1 MVGWAASGVI
11 AKGIS
16 ELGTFAVVFWR
27 MWIYAVIVLIFLK
40 IRGTPLRK
48 ESLRVSWR
56 GGISLGAD
64 IMFFF
69 TAIRMTTVAN
79 ATVIGSCQPL
89 IMLFIAGRIFGERPR
104 RHDWILAL
112 VAICGVGIVMF
123 GSTGVPGWNLRGDL
137 LSVATVLAWTGYFVF
152 SKLSHQHI
160 ESSQYTGATAL
171 ICALFATPFA
181 LASGQVF
188 DMPSTSA
195 WIWLAV
201 LSVGPGFTSHM
212 LMNWALGQIP
222 AWLGS
227 TLTLAIPVTA
237 TVMAWAFLGEEVAA
251 LQFLGMAIVLLA
263 LGLIVIGQPKSAD
276 TGID

>member
-16 ELGTFAVVFWR
+16 ELGPLAVVFWR
-27 MWIYAVIVLIFLK
+27 MWIYALIVLIFLK
-40 IRGTPLRK
+40 LRGTPLRK
-48 ESLRVSWR
+48 ESVRVSWR

-69 TAIRMTTVAN
+69 TALRLTTVAN

-89 IMLFIAGRIFGERPR
+89 IMLLIVGRVFGERPK

-123 GSTGVPGWNLRGDL
+123 GSTGVPGWSLRGDL
-137 LSVATVLAWTGYFVF
+137 LAVATVLAWTGYFVF
-152 SKLSHQHI
+152 SKLSSQHI

-188 DMPSTSA
+188 DMPSTNA
-195 WIWLAV
+195 WIWLVV

-212 LMNWALGQIP
+212 LMNWALVQIP

-237 TVMAWAFLGEEVAA
+237 TLMAWAFLGEEIVA
-251 LQFLGMAIVLLA
+251 LQLVGMAVVLFALGGIVL
-263 LGLIVIGQPKSAD
+263 GQPKSTRHD
-276 TGID
+276 ID